1 MHGRRF
7 AFLYQNVR
15 QTGNGK
21 GQTKTCISEKSQ
33 NRFSMVLAI
42 TVMLVIL
49 AAVSVRG
56 LQLQKELTG
65 YQEKKAELEQ
75 QIAEEEQRTK
85 DIEEYS
91 KYTKTDE
98 YVEEVA
104 RDKLGLVKQGEIIFK
119 NTGKASGN

>member
-1 MHGRRF
+1 MAKARRRF
-7 AFLYQNVR
+7 VYR
-15 QTGNGK
+15 K
-21 GQTKTCISEKSQ
+21 KSQ

-42 TVMLVIL
+42 TVMVVIL
-49 AAVSVRG
+49 GAVSVRG
-56 LQLQKELTG
+56 VQLQKKLEGYEARKEEL
-65 YQEKKAELEQ
+65 QQ

-104 RDKLGLVKQGEIIFK
+104 RDKLGLVKKGEIIFK
-119 NTGKASGN
+119 NTGK

>member
-1 MHGRRF
+1 ME
-7 AFLYQNVR
+7 L
-15 QTGNGK
+15 
-21 GQTKTCISEKSQ
+21 SE
-33 NRFSMVLAI
+33 M
-42 TVMLVIL
+42 
-49 AAVSVRG
+49 
-56 LQLQKELTG
+56 
-65 YQEKKAELEQ
+65 QERAAELEQ

>member
-1 MHGRRF
+1 MAKARRR
-7 AFLYQNVR
+7 LVYR
-15 QTGNGK
+15 K
-21 GQTKTCISEKSQ
+21 KSQ

-49 AAVSVRG
+49 A
-56 LQLQKELTG
+56 
-65 YQEKKAELEQ
+65 AELEQ

>member
-1 MHGRRF
+1 
-7 AFLYQNVR
+7 
-15 QTGNGK
+15 
-21 GQTKTCISEKSQ
+21 
-33 NRFSMVLAI
+33 MVLAI

-65 YQEKKAELEQ
+65 YQE
-75 QIAEEEQRTK
+75 IAEEEQRTK

>member
-1 MHGRRF
+1 MAKARRR
-7 AFLYQNVR
+7 LVYR
-15 QTGNGK
+15 K
-21 GQTKTCISEKSQ
+21 KSQ

-56 LQLQKELTG
+56 LQLQKQLTG

-98 YVEEVA
+98 YVEEIA